1 MTAVKFKR
9 FVYLAVFCALTLF
22 VWLCQ
27 STGLITFKIG
37 NAVPQF
43 TLILT
48 LLAGFY
54 FRAYHG
60 ALFGFV
66 FGALTDISSSSL
78 AFNTIGLSILGFTA
92 GMLVTYLFNR
102 NLAAIAVINVAGSFI
117 YFFIKWLI
125 FYAFI
130 DSASGYVLV
139 NYVLTSAVSTAVFGL
154 LTYFALNPFYK
165 KMPVPD
171 RLDQYDDL

>member
-9 FVYLAVFCALTLF
+9 FVYLAVLCALTLF
-22 VWLCQ
+22 VWICQ
-27 STGLITFKIG
+27 STGLVTFKIG

-43 TLILT
+43 TMIFT

-66 FGALTDISSSSL
+66 FGALTDVYSSSL
-78 AFNTIGLSILGFTA
+78 AFNTVALSVLGFTS
-92 GMLVTYLFNR
+92 GMLVTHLFNR
-102 NLAAIAVINVAGSFI
+102 NLAAVAVISVAGSFV
-117 YFFIKWLI
+117 YFFVKWLI
-125 FYAFI
+125 FYAFN
-130 DSASGYVLV
+130 DPVSGYVLAH
-139 NYVLTSAVSTAVFGL
+139 YVLTSAISTAVFGL
-154 LTYFALNPFYK
+154 LTYFAINPFYK